1 MENQNGNQWELDGN
15 CKYCRRRTYCGNGC
29 KKFKT
34 AMKLYFHNLA
44 REKKENQDEKIQR
57 CCVCRVIGKNH
68 YCY

>member
-44 REKKENQDEKIQR
+44 REKKENQDEKI
-57 CCVCRVIGKNH
+57 
-68 YCY
+68 